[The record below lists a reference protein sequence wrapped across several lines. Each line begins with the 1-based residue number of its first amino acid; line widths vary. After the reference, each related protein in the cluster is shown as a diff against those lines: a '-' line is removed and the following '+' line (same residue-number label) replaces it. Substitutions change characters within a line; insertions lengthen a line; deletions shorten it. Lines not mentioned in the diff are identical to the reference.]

1 MSTGGVIAEFLAS
14 VGFRADEQ
22 SLKSSLTRV
31 AAFGV
36 AVKLAAAGIFAGMV
50 KVATAESEM
59 ALQAE
64 KLGTTTD
71 RLEELGYVAEQSGSS
86 LDAVTRSMEALVSR
100 NPRIKDA
107 AKALEVVGNRMRGM
121 SEVQRKLFAD
131 RMGIDR
137 TLIPMLTS
145 DVSELREEFRKMY
158 AVAGT
163 DAKQAA
169 EASKGFLAELAKL
182 KTVATML
189 TKAVAVT
196 FIGRMR
202 RDLVDLRK
210 VVVEN
215 FGRIRRVMEFL
226 ISIVL
231 RVSSVISAFVYRAV
245 KVISGLVDWFD
256 RLDDGQQRLVLGLV
270 GLVAAWKLL
279 NLGFLATPMGMII
292 TGLLGIIAL
301 VDDYLTFMEGG
312 ESYFD
317 WSPWAATIDQ
327 VVQILKPLAGLLLE
341 LGKGAIA
348 AIASALETM
357 RETLGRV
364 IRSVQLLADIL
375 IALFHGDLTAAIEA
389 GKALFLNLADT
400 ALGAF
405 QGLAGAVLAIFE
417 GMWSGVEQNF
427 PDFAGWA
434 SAAAQ
439 SITGILGQAVDWVR
453 SKIAGL
459 MEWMPD
465 WVKDKAGLS
474 AMAEASLSVQA
485 TSAPALAPAPSQA
498 AAMEGAAAR
507 SMELHAK
514 TDIHIMTSDPVV
526 AGERAAAKQG
536 QVNADMVRHMRGAA
550 R

>member
-202 RDLVDLRK
+202 RDLVDL
-210 VVVEN
+210 
-215 FGRIRRVMEFL
+215 
-226 ISIVL
+226 
-231 RVSSVISAFVYRAV
+231 
-245 KVISGLVDWFD
+245 
-256 RLDDGQQRLVLGLV
+256 
-270 GLVAAWKLL
+270 
-279 NLGFLATPMGMII
+279 
-292 TGLLGIIAL
+292 
-301 VDDYLTFMEGG
+301 
-312 ESYFD
+312 
-317 WSPWAATIDQ
+317 
-327 VVQILKPLAGLLLE
+327 
-341 LGKGAIA
+341 
-348 AIASALETM
+348 
-357 RETLGRV
+357 
-364 IRSVQLLADIL
+364 
-375 IALFHGDLTAAIEA
+375 
-389 GKALFLNLADT
+389 
-400 ALGAF
+400 
-405 QGLAGAVLAIFE
+405 
-417 GMWSGVEQNF
+417 
-427 PDFAGWA
+427 
-434 SAAAQ
+434 
-439 SITGILGQAVDWVR
+439 
-453 SKIAGL
+453 
-459 MEWMPD
+459 
-465 WVKDKAGLS
+465 
-474 AMAEASLSVQA
+474 
-485 TSAPALAPAPSQA
+485 
-498 AAMEGAAAR
+498 AR
-507 SMELHAK
+507 SW
-514 TDIHIMTSDPVV
+514 
-526 AGERAAAKQG
+526 
-536 QVNADMVRHMRGAA
+536 
-550 R
+550 